1 MWNYET
7 SLTWNGAEGCESA
20 TAGRPSL
27 AISSPAEFGGKPDHW
42 NPELLLVS
50 AVESCMLL
58 TTLSLIQRQKIALKN
73 YTSTASGHMEKTPNG
88 LRFTGIDVAIRVTG
102 ATAEE
107 AEKAVKAVQMA
118 EKYCPV
124 SNAVNCPVKVDVSAS
139 VSSE

>member
-7 SLTWNGAEGCESA
+7 SLTWKGGEACESA
-20 TAGRPSL
+20 TAGRPTI
-27 AISSPAEFGGKPDHW
+27 AITPPAEFGGQADRW

-58 TTLSLIQRQKIALKN
+58 TTLSIVQRQKIALKS
-73 YTSTASGHMEKTPNG
+73 YTSTAAGHMEKTPNG
-88 LRFTGIDVAIRVTG
+88 LRFTGIDISIRLTT

-107 AEKAVKAVQMA
+107 AEKADKAVRMA

-124 SNAVNCPVKVDVSAS
+124 SNAVNCPVKIDVSAS
-139 VSSE
+139 AS